1 MTAAR
6 ISAALAAALVSTG
19 AVAITDPADPVVA
32 ERLGGGSFT
41 ESGDLILVA
50 DRTDETLICNFV
62 TDLGGTW
69 DATQFRYGDR
79 EFVRSTGTD
88 ALPCAV

>member
-1 MTAAR
+1 M
-6 ISAALAAALVSTG
+6 
-19 AVAITDPADPVVA
+19 VA

-50 DRTDETLICNFV
+50 DRTDETLIRNFV

-69 DATQFRYGDR
+69 DASQFRYGDR
-79 EFVRSTGTD
+79 EFVGQPEPT
-88 ALPCAV
+88 PCPARCDTPAAR

>member
-1 MTAAR
+1 M
-6 ISAALAAALVSTG
+6 G
-19 AVAITDPADPVVA
+19 

-50 DRTDETLICNFV
+50 DRTDETLVRNFV

-69 DATQFRYGDR
+69 DASQFRYGDR